1 MPMRWS
7 KFRRSQNEPPLIPLE
22 TEVDDQTDTT
32 LDLIDADGQVES
44 EDHSTSLSDE
54 SDKL

>member
-22 TEVDDQTDTT
+22 TEADEKTDTS
-32 LDLIDADGQVES
+32 LDLIDADGEVES
-44 EDHSTSLSDE
+44 NENSTSLSDE